1 MGSEEIYGN
10 EISHESKE
18 IRDKVIKDDDT
29 TSKNF
34 KMNKINN
41 QCSDV
46 QFKNGAGFYIR
57 KSLKEDF
64 LTFNVT
70 VEGITN
76 LFF

>member
-29 TSKNF
+29 TNKNF

-41 QCSDV
+41 RCSDV
-46 QFKNGAGFYIR
+46 QFKKMRLNFTEENR
-57 KSLKEDF
+57 
-64 LTFNVT
+64 
-70 VEGITN
+70 
-76 LFF
+76 